1 MRINNLY
8 FKRKI
13 NMNTGSIPYKVKS
26 AILFVIFN
34 RPVTTQK
41 VFEKIRETKPERLY
55 IAADGPRLDFPDD
68 EVLCQQTRA
77 IVNNIDWDCEVK
89 TLFRDENAGCKAGVS
104 SAADWFFSH
113 EEEGIILED
122 DCLPA
127 NSFFSFCDV
136 LLEKYRDDTRI
147 RHITGCNLQQGK
159 KWGSG
164 SYYFSNM
171 THVWGWASWKRAWK
185 DYDRTLGKYNAD
197 EARARM
203 LTVFEDPLIVDSWI
217 NIFNEVKA
225 GKINA
230 WGYQLDFA
238 NYFNNGLTII
248 PNQNLISNIG
258 FGANATHTL
267 DEHSIYANIPLT
279 EMDEI
284 IDPEYILP
292 EKQADLVV
300 LTRDFNIEEKR
311 RKEKSLSRRIKKW
324 FKGK

>member
-1 MRINNLY
+1 
-8 FKRKI
+8 
-13 NMNTGSIPYKVKS
+13 MNKGNAPYQTQS
-26 AILFVIFN
+26 PILFVIFN
-34 RPVTTQK
+34 RPELTQR
-41 VFEKIRETKPERLY
+41 VFEQIRAAKPERLY
-55 IAADGPRLDFPDD
+55 IAADGPRPDFPDD
-68 EVLCQQTRA
+68 ELLCMQTRV
-77 IVNNIDWDCEVK
+77 IVNDIDWKCKLK
-89 TLFRDENAGCKAGVS
+89 TLFRDENVGCKGGVS
-104 SAADWFFSH
+104 SAADWFFSQ
-113 EEEGIILED
+113 EDEGIILED

-127 NSFFSFCDV
+127 NSFFKFCDV
-136 LLEKYRDDTRI
+136 LLAKYRDDTRI

-159 KWGSG
+159 TWGNG

-185 DYDRTLGKYNAD
+185 DYDRTLGKYD
-197 EARARM
+197 EGEARPCMSAI
-203 LTVFEDPLIVDSWI
+203 FDDPLIVDGWV

-238 NYFNNGLTII
+238 NYFNNGLTVI

-258 FGANATHTL
+258 FGAGATHTL
-267 DEHSIYANIPLT
+267 DEQSVYANIQLT

-284 IDPEYILP
+284 IHPTDILP
-292 EKQADLVV
+292 EKQADLIV

-311 RKEKSLSRRIKKW
+311 RKEKSVGRKIKKW

>member
-1 MRINNLY
+1 MRSLTI
-8 FKRKI
+8 
-13 NMNTGSIPYKVKS
+13 MPYQTKS
-26 AILFVIFN
+26 PILFVIFN
-34 RPVTTQK
+34 RPELTRQ
-41 VFEKIRETKPERLY
+41 VFAQIKSAKPSRLY
-55 IAADGPRLDFPDD
+55 IAADGPRLEFSDD
-68 EVLCQQTRA
+68 KALCQQSRA
-77 IVNNIDWDCEVK
+77 IVDKIDWHCELK
-89 TLFRDENAGCKAGVS
+89 TLFRDENIGCKAGVS

-127 NSFFSFCDV
+127 NSFFKFCDT
-136 LLEKYRDDTRI
+136 LLAKYRDDIRV

-159 KWGSG
+159 LWGRG
-164 SYYFSNM
+164 TYYFSNM

-185 DYDRTLGKYNAD
+185 DYDRTLSNYNAD
-197 EARARM
+197 EAKALM
-203 LTVFEDPLIVDSWI
+203 HNVFEDTLIVDSWV

-258 FGANATHTL
+258 FGVNATHTL
-267 DEHSIYANIPLT
+267 DEQSIYANIPLT
-279 EMDEI
+279 EIDEI
-284 IDPEYILP
+284 IDPLDIAP
-292 EKQADLVV
+292 EKQADLIV
-300 LTRDFNIEEKR
+300 LTRDFNIEERR
-311 RKEKSLSRRIKKW
+311 RKEKSLGRKINKW